1 MCVPET
7 GRKGSERG
15 VCAVL
20 FFFQE
25 TIFRIVAAIL
35 HLGNVNF
42 KAGRDS
48 DSSAIADDKS
58 GFHLETVAELL
69 R

>member
-1 MCVPET
+1 MR
-7 GRKGSERG
+7 GRFCG
-15 VCAVL
+15 L

-42 KAGRDS
+42 KVGRDS
-48 DSSAIADDKS
+48 DSSAIADDTS
-58 GFHLETVAELL
+58 VFHLETVAELL